1 MVSAPK
7 YPDPMQTAAAQSG
20 MNRDTAI
27 TQMQLNSGTQINPWG
42 TTSTTQTGTQ
52 GFTDSQGKW
61 VETPTFTTTQTLTP
75 EQQDIFNKSQA
86 AEQNLAGIAQE
97 QSGKLGDY
105 LNDPFTYNNQ
115 DAENWAF
122 DLASQ
127 RILPQQQENRN
138 ALRTQ
143 LINSGLRP
151 GTAAF
156 DAEMS
161 RMDRAD
167 TDQMNQ
173 LALTGRQQGFS
184 EALAQRNQPLNE
196 LIGLMSGTQ
205 VQNPAA
211 MNAQAPSAGVA
222 GVDYTSLVNNKYQA
236 DLAQSNAMNG
246 AFGGLF
252 GLGMK
257 MLPFSDRRLKSD
269 IKRVG
274 TLFNGMPVYSYRLN
288 GGHVQ
293 IGVMA
298 DEVLDAIPDAVKID
312 ADGFYHV
319 DYALATEASHGII

>member
-7 YPDPMQTAAAQSG
+7 YPDPQETAAAQSG

-42 TTSTTQTGTQ
+42 TTSTSQTGSQ

-61 VETPTFTTTQTLTP
+61 VQTPTFTTTQTLTP
-75 EQQDIFNKSQA
+75 EQQAIFDKTQA
-86 AEQNLAGIAQE
+86 AQGNLAGIAQE
-97 QSGKLGDY
+97 QSGKLGEY
-105 LNDPFTYNNQ
+105 LNDPFTFNNH
-115 DAENWAF
+115 DAENWAY

-127 RILPQQQENRN
+127 RILPQQQQNETD
-138 ALRTQ
+138 LRTK

-151 GTAAF
+151 GMPGWNS
-156 DAEMS
+156 EMQ
-161 RMDRAD
+161 RLTNAN

-173 LALTGRQQGFS
+173 LALTGRSQGFQ
-184 EALAQRNQPLNE
+184 EAVAQRNQPLNE

-205 VQNPAA
+205 VQSPASQ
-211 MNAQAPSAGVA
+211 NAQAPSANVA

-236 DLAQSNAMNG
+236 DLANSNAMNG

-257 MLPFSDRRLKSD
+257 MLPFSDRRLKTD

-274 TLFNGMPVYSYRLN
+274 TLFNGMSVYSYRLK
-288 GGHVQ
+288 GGPVQ

-298 DEVLDAIPDAVKID
+298 DEVLDVIPEAAQMD

-319 DYALATEASHGII
+319 DYALATEASHGVI